1 MMTAYPDGQ
10 NPFDDTT
17 LYDLEAV
24 QPGATVPSPAG
35 LGGDLKDPLF
45 SVVGGKPM
53 MYQAMAQERRQMLY
67 NSLARVAVASVIL
80 GGLYTAV
87 AAEINAFRVKP
98 LDGHVAGKWG
108 LIGLAATLVSYA
120 AVRVYTVNKYSKEDD
135 RNLTEVIATP
145 VLTIPATMLLLAT
158 EKNWKSDGDGL
169 AVSSAVVA
177 HIALVAALG
186 ALAYFA
192 KKTIE
197 TYRNRQPVLDMYA
210 DLGRQYEVSL

>member
-1 MMTAYPDGQ
+1 MMQAYPPGE
-10 NPFDDTT
+10 NPFDDTSP
-17 LYDLEAV
+17 YDLEAP
-24 QPGATVPSPAG
+24 QPGGKQPAAATV
-35 LGGDLKDPLF
+35 GGVLADPLF
-45 SVVGGKPM
+45 VVMGGKPM
-53 MYQAMAQERRQMLY
+53 VHRVMAQERRQMLY
-67 NSLARVAVASVIL
+67 NSVARLAVASVIL

-108 LIGLAATLVSYA
+108 LIGLAATLVSYT
-120 AVRVYTVNKYSKEDD
+120 AVRIYTVNKYNKEDD

-192 KKTIE
+192 KKAIE

-210 DLGRQYEVSL
+210 DLREQYEVSL